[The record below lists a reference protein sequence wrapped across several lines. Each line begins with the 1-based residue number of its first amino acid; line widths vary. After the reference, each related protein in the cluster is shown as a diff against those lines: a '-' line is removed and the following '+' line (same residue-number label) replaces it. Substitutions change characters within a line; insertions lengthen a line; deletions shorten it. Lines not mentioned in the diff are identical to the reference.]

1 MEVMVMKKTIVILL
15 LVFFTTKY
23 GIAEEYHF
31 VSIINLIEQ
40 EVGRLIIP
48 EIYKKLGI
56 KVTITPMPGKR
67 AQHSATNGKK
77 DGEIMRIWSY
87 GEENPT
93 TIRVPTPYYYLE
105 TMAFIKK
112 GSGIVIHSKSDLSK
126 YKLVKVRGVKHTN
139 NISKGIPDVHDL
151 NTTEQMMKFLAAG
164 RADAALTN
172 TIDGLIVLKKI
183 GIMNII
189 PIKKPLAVLD
199 LYNYIHEDHKDL
211 VPKVDAV
218 IKEMKASGELSR
230 IIKDAENQI
239 IGQW

>member
-1 MEVMVMKKTIVILL
+1 MKKTFVIILL
-15 LVFFTTKY
+15 VLFTTKY

-31 VSIINLIEQ
+31 VSIKNLIEQ

-48 EIYKKLGI
+48 EIYKKLGM

-67 AQHSATNGKK
+67 AQHSATKGKK
-77 DGEIMRIWSY
+77 DGEIMRIWTY

-112 GSGIVIHSKSDLSK
+112 DSGIVIQSKSDLAK

-139 NISKGIPDVHDL
+139 NITKGIDAHDL
-151 NTTEQMMKFLAAG
+151 NSTEQMMKFLAAG
-164 RADAALTN
+164 RADVALTN
-172 TIDGLIVLKKI
+172 TVDGLIVLKEL
-183 GIMNII
+183 GITNII
-189 PIKKPLAVLD
+189 PIQKPLAVLD

-230 IIKDAENQI
+230 IIKDAEKQI
-239 IGQW
+239 IGQ